1 MDNGTKFRILYLYQ
15 FLMQNSDAEHPFSTN
30 ELIQT
35 LYDRHGI
42 NVNRNTIGKDLD
54 IMHKSGLQIEI
65 IRSTQNKYYYDGQ
78 ILDAPELKLLIDAV
92 SSSKFITEQ
101 KSEQLI
107 NKLLTLV
114 PVHSAVKLRR
124 HIYASDRVKSDNER
138 GYYIVDAINEAIDT
152 RHKISFCYTDFDMNK
167 NRYITNEGKPYTVS
181 PYTLMW
187 DGDYYYLRG
196 YCDER
201 QAMRTFRL
209 DRIEKQP
216 DVLRDAALPK
226 PENYSIAEYS
236 KSVFRMFDTDEPVE
250 VTLLCA
256 ASNMKVIIDNFGTDA
271 DTTPI
276 DEGHFQVRVKVCTSP
291 TFYRWIFG
299 FGSSMKILGPEKVI
313 NKFKDRCIETLAA
326 YDDLQLS
333 EAER

>member
-1 MDNGTKFRILYLYQ
+1 MEHGTKFRILYLYQ
-15 FLMQNSDAEHPFSTN
+15 FLMQNSDADHPFSTN
-30 ELIQT
+30 ELIQA
-35 LYDRHGI
+35 LHDRHGI
-42 NVNRNTIGKDLD
+42 DVNRNTLGKDLD
-54 IMHKSGLQIEI
+54 IMHESGLQIEV

-152 RHKISFCYTDFDMNK
+152 RHKISFCYTDFDVNK
-167 NRYITNEGKPYTVS
+167 NRYVSNDGKPYTVS

-250 VTLLCA
+250 VTLLCS
-256 ASNMKVIIDNFGTDA
+256 ASNMKVIIDNFGIDA
-271 DTTPI
+271 DTTPV
-276 DEGHFQVRVKVCTSP
+276 DAEHFVAKVKVCTSP

-299 FGSSMKILGPEKVI
+299 FGGKIKILGP
-313 NKFKDRCIETLAA
+313 DRIIDDYLKMCRDTLAA
-326 YDDLQLS
+326 YS
-333 EAER
+333 N